1 MNKKLYFNQSGIAQV
16 VVLLLL
22 LSGVALGTYLV
33 RERTNLIPH
42 AQEGNSCQVD
52 SDCVDLPQYCDG
64 DITRQCGGGYCDNG
78 ACQRACEIVE
88 GNPLSCGGSTPN
100 SGNNPPDQSGTSSCS
115 ILNSNWTSCNTDQA
129 NNGYVVNNDGYMK
142 GDSCHRKI
150 YKYEETLESGELCC
164 STPFT
169 PAADQAECKA
179 NVVGT
184 VDGDQLKTNGSENQ
198 TNSCK
203 DNGLEYCEEGKKI
216 VKKNGRP
223 NNSGLCDY
231 DFEDLG
237 QVTECSRK
245 DNGTVI
251 KEGQGI
257 SSQGEPLACEE
268 SEQVNT
274 YYDTKVLTNLAYY
287 TAITKGTPELCVK
300 ADLGQF
306 PHLYAHS
313 QDDPDN
319 ERRLF
324 MCSGKDGSIK
334 WRVVS
339 QDGNSLVPTQEEFSI
354 DVNQEQVQKAKT
366 GS

>member
-1 MNKKLYFNQSGIAQV
+1 MNKKYFNQSGIAQV
-16 VVLLLL
+16 FLLLL
-22 LSGVALGTYLV
+22 LLGGVALGTYLV

-42 AQEGNSCQVD
+42 AQEDNSCQVD
-52 SDCVDLPQYCDG
+52 SDCGDLPQYCDG
-64 DITRQCGGGYCDNG
+64 DVTRQCGGGYCDNG
-78 ACQRACEIVE
+78 TCQRACEIVE
-88 GNPLSCGGSTPN
+88 GNPLSCGGTQRE
-100 SGNNPPDQSGTSSCS
+100 GNGNGAVQQGQGDNCS
-115 ILNSNWTSCNTDQA
+115 NSNWVKCSTDQA
-129 NNGYVVNNDGYMK
+129 NNGYVVNNEGYMK
-142 GDSCHRKI
+142 GDVCHRKI
-150 YKYEETLESGELCC
+150 YKYEETLGSSELCC

-179 NVVGT
+179 NAVGT
-184 VDGDQLKTNGSENQ
+184 IDGDQLKNGGLGDLAS
-198 TNSCK
+198 SCK
-203 DNGLEYCEEGKKI
+203 DNGMEYCEDGKKI
-216 VKKNGRP
+216 VKKNGRL
-223 NNSGLCDY
+223 NNAGGCDY

-237 QVTECSRK
+237 LTTECSGK

-251 KEGQGI
+251 KAGESTNGQG
-257 SSQGEPLACEE
+257 QQLACQE

-287 TAITKGTPELCVK
+287 TAIMKGTPELCVK
-300 ADLGQF
+300 ADLGQS

-339 QDGNSLVPTQEEFSI
+339 SDGNNLVPTQEEFSTDI
-354 DVNQEQVQKAKT
+354 NQEQVQKAKT

>member
-16 VVLLLL
+16 IVLLLL
-22 LSGVALGTYLV
+22 LGGVAIESYLV

-42 AQEGNSCQVD
+42 AQEDNSCQVD
-52 SDCVDLPQYCDG
+52 SDCGDLPQYCDG
-64 DITRQCGGGYCDNG
+64 DVTRQCGGGYCDNG
-78 ACQRACEIVE
+78 TCQRACEIVD

-100 SGNNPPDQSGTSSCS
+100 SGSNPSDESGTSSCS
-115 ILNSNWTSCNTDQA
+115 ALNSSWTSCNKDQA

-179 NVVGT
+179 SVVGT
-184 VDGDQLKTNGSENQ
+184 VDGDSENP
-198 TNSCK
+198 TNTCK
-203 DNGLEYCEEGKKI
+203 DNGLEYCEDGKKI

-223 NNSGLCDY
+223 NNSGSCDY

-237 QVTECSRK
+237 QVTECSGK

-251 KEGQGI
+251 KEGQGGAG
-257 SSQGEPLACEE
+257 QGQQLACQE
-268 SEQVNT
+268 SEAVST
-274 YYDTKVLTNLAYY
+274 YYNTKVLTNLAYY

-300 ADLGQF
+300 ADLGQS

-324 MCSGKDGSIK
+324 MCSGKDGTIK

-339 QDGNSLVPTQEEFSI
+339 SDGTSLVPTQEEFSS
-354 DVNQEQVQKAKT
+354 DPSDLPNKEQVQKANG